1 MEQEIARLALGM
13 PVVVATAEA
22 VAPAA
27 SPGGVPARTAALFRK
42 YDADG
47 SGDRHSTDS
56 TEPCGRATRASVA
69 TACAGVAL
77 SCRFRAGVA
86 FSCRLSGGL
95 SFAEIEKALCE
106 DFPSMPAY
114 AREHLP
120 VAFKQ
125 YAEGETLSLPGFM
138 KMHAGA
144 ACRRD
149 ATLPR
154 HRHT

>member
-1 MEQEIARLALGM
+1 MAPP
-13 PVVVATAEA
+13 PVVVATTEV

-56 TEPCGRATRASVA
+56 TEQHACLMAERRELASPN
-69 TACAGVAL
+69 AGVAL
-77 SCRFRAGVA
+77 FGRFRAGVA

-144 ACRRD
+144 ACRRE